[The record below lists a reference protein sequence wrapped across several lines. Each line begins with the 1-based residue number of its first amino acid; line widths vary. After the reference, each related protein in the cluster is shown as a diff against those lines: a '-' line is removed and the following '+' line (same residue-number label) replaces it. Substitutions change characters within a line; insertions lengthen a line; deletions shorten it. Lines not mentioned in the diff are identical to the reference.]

1 MNLLELGGLLK
12 SEREKRGL
20 SVRDVM
26 EATKISRRNL
36 NALEG
41 GEIKLLPHPVYLKG
55 YVRNYARLVG
65 LDAEPLVAVVEQQS
79 DGDSGYVPQAAPV
92 VPAPAAQ
99 PEKAV
104 QTDAQNQR
112 EAASEAVESAPAP
125 SGDAAAD
132 NEPAPAAVVAAPAE
146 SAPAGAEAPSPA
158 AGSASSEQASSELTS
173 SESASAAPAP
183 QNVSEPAPQEQPSAF
198 ASQIRYPKTS
208 DLTPQPRRR
217 VWPWVLLL
225 LFVGVMGA
233 LYVQYQR
240 IQAEVD
246 QTPPAA
252 APAPV
257 DNATNATNATDDL
270 NATLPEANASLSEPA
285 PEAAPAQPAPSQQGA
300 SSGSSASGQAAPVA
314 KPLPPQ
320 TATPAVSA
328 SPVEVSRKGQGGAAA
343 AQPANAQSAEV
354 RTPGMQQLVITAKPN
369 EACWVEVSEGTQHK
383 SFILKNGDSRRFEF
397 SSKAK
402 VRLGNAGGV
411 SFKLNGAAYPFEGE
425 RGATA
430 TVEIGAR

>member
-12 SEREKRGL
+12 SEREKHGL

-65 LDAEPLVAVVEQQS
+65 LDAEPLVSVVEQQS
-79 DGDSGYVPQAAPV
+79 DGDSGYVPQTAPA

-99 PEKAV
+99 PEIV
-104 QTDAQNQR
+104 SQPET
-112 EAASEAVESAPAP
+112 
-125 SGDAAAD
+125 
-132 NEPAPAAVVAAPAE
+132 PAPAEAAPAAE
-146 SAPAGAEAPSPA
+146 SAPAQSEAA
-158 AGSASSEQASSELTS
+158 VVDD
-173 SESASAAPAP
+173 APAP
-183 QNVSEPAPQEQPSAF
+183 TAAESAPAASAPAAAEAALADSEPASTEPAPQSVSEPAPQEQPGAF
-198 ASQIRYPKTS
+198 ASQIRYPKAS
-208 DLTPQPRRR
+208 DLTPKPRRR
-217 VWPWVLLL
+217 VWPWVLIL
-225 LFVGVMGA
+225 LFAGVMGA

-270 NATLPEANASLSEPA
+270 NATLPDSNASL
-285 PEAAPAQPAPSQQGA
+285 PEAAPEVAPAPAPGQPSVSPA
-300 SSGSSASGQAAPVA
+300 PGQAAPAA

-328 SPVEVSRKGQGGAAA
+328 SPVEVSRKGQPTAPATAPA
-343 AQPANAQSAEV
+343 AQPASAANAEV

-369 EACWVEVSEGTQHK
+369 EACWVEVSEGSQRK
-383 SFILKNGDSRRFEF
+383 SFIVKNGDSRRFEF